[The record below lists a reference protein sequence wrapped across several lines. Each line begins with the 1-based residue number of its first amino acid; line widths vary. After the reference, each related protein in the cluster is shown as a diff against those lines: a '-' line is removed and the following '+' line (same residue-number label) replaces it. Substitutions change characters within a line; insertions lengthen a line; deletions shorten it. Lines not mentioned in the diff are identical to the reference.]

1 MEVGAVPAIEELSM
15 AQRSA
20 SDADGRSPGWS
31 TVDDH
36 ATESRVL
43 IVDDV
48 EANVAL
54 LTAILRRAGF
64 DEVHGLS
71 DSRSVVDRCTELDP
85 DIVLL
90 DLHMPH
96 LDGLA
101 VIEALQPLRAPEVF
115 LPIVVLTADVN
126 RAAREAAL
134 AAGASDFLTKPFDH
148 TEVVL
153 RIRNLLHTRALYLEL
168 RRHNAALE
176 QQLEAQR
183 IRELRAATRRQA
195 KSERISDLLRHD
207 QLSMVFQPIVELE
220 NGAIAGYE
228 ALARFRHPL
237 QRGPERWFAE
247 AAEVGLGAQLELAAI
262 RKAMLDLDALAPG
275 AVLSVNVSPA
285 TAAEPDLIDL
295 VAEAIQHRPI
305 VVELTEHSRVDDY
318 RAMNRHLGRL
328 RSCGAMIAIDDAG
341 TGYAGLQHILRLQP
355 DVVKLDRDLISRIDS
370 DPARLALSSSL
381 AKFASDIGAVLV
393 AEGIETRAEL
403 DVLRGLGIPWGQG
416 FFLGRP
422 GPADQHHRSVIETR
436 TT

>member
-1 MEVGAVPAIEELSM
+1 VPDHESGA
-15 AQRSA
+15 
-20 SDADGRSPGWS
+20 
-31 TVDDH
+31 
-36 ATESRVL
+36 RVL

-64 DEVHGLS
+64 GEVHGLS
-71 DSRSVVDRCTELDP
+71 DSREVVAWCADLDP

-96 LDGLA
+96 MDGLA

-183 IRELRAATRRQA
+183 IRDARAATRRQA
-195 KSERISDLLRHD
+195 KSTRISDVLRHD
-207 QLSMVFQPIVELE
+207 QMSMVFQAIFELVS
-220 NGAIAGYE
+220 GAIAGYE
-228 ALARFRHPL
+228 ALARFSHPL
-237 QRGPERWFAE
+237 RRSPERWFAE
-247 AAEVGLGAQLELAAI
+247 AAEVGLGAELELAAV
-262 RKAMLDLDALAPG
+262 RKALAELGSLAPG
-275 AVLSVNVSPA
+275 AVLTVNVSPA
-285 TAAEPDLIDL
+285 TAGEAELVEL
-295 VAEAIQHRPI
+295 VAAAQQQRPI
-305 VVELTEHSRVDDY
+305 VVELTEHTRVDDY
-318 RAMNRHLGRL
+318 RTMSRHLNRL
-328 RSCGAMIAIDDAG
+328 RSRGALIAIDDAG

-381 AKFASDIGAVLV
+381 SKFASDIGAVLV

-416 FFLGRP
+416 YFLARP
-422 GPADQHHRSVIETR
+422 GPADQQHGSVIQTAR

>member
-1 MEVGAVPAIEELSM
+1 VPDPES
-15 AQRSA
+15 S
-20 SDADGRSPGWS
+20 
-31 TVDDH
+31 
-36 ATESRVL
+36 SRVL

-64 DEVHGLS
+64 AEVHGLS
-71 DSRSVVDRCTELDP
+71 DPREVVGRCTDLDP

-96 LDGLA
+96 MDGLA

-183 IRELRAATRRQA
+183 IRDVRAATRRQA
-195 KSERISDLLRHD
+195 KATRISDVLRHD
-207 QLSMVFQPIVELE
+207 QMSMVFQPIFELE
-220 NGAIAGYE
+220 SGAIAGYE
-228 ALARFRHPL
+228 ALARFSHPL
-237 QRGPERWFAE
+237 RRSPERWFAE
-247 AAEVGLGAQLELAAI
+247 AAEVGLGAELELAAV
-262 RKAMLDLDALAPG
+262 RLALAQLGSLAAG
-275 AVLSVNVSPA
+275 AVLTVNVSPA
-285 TAAEPDLIDL
+285 TAGEPELAEL
-295 VAEAIQHRPI
+295 VAAAQQHRPI
-305 VVELTEHSRVDDY
+305 VVELTEHTRVDDY
-318 RAMNRHLGRL
+318 RTMTRHLNRL
-328 RSCGAMIAIDDAG
+328 RSQGALIAIDDAG

-355 DVVKLDRDLISRIDS
+355 DVVKLDRELISRIDS

-381 AKFASDIGAVLV
+381 SKFASDIGAVLV

-416 FFLGRP
+416 YFLARP
-422 GPADQHHRSVIETR
+422 GPADQQHGSVIETVR